1 MSSSSSSV
9 FLLLLLLLSSV
20 GAARPT
26 SLPPECLPLSSAPS
40 VGQALE
46 EGFLHLKNLSKE
58 GMATKESLLL
68 PFLIC

>member
-9 FLLLLLLLSSV
+9 FLLLLLL
-20 GAARPT
+20 GGARPT
-26 SLPPECLPLSSAPS
+26 PLPPECLPLSSAPS

-46 EGFLHLKNLSKE
+46 EGFLLLKNLGKE

-68 PFLIC
+68 PF